1 MNGLCFCKVRLRDAD
16 RAPVRLK
23 IVGGDSVR
31 FTADQ
36 YIKIRGGDYDTYN
49 GPYEVTP
56 RLYQQTLATDNKVMR
71 DDVSVFEI
79 PITRTTNPDGG
90 QTVLIG

>member
-1 MNGLCFCKVRLRDAD
+1 MICFCKVRLKVLEPT
-16 RAPVRLK
+16 PVRLK
-23 IVGGDSVR
+23 IVDSDEVR
-31 FTADQ
+31 FTTDQ

-49 GPYEVTP
+49 GPYEITP
-56 RLYQQTLATDNKVMR
+56 RLYQQTLSTDNKVMR